1 MDKKEICFHVGTHN
15 CAESNLFLRK
25 FYEVMSHS
33 MKVAWNFQSFRE
45 GKSIYVGTAS
55 FGEMWI
61 EYQERGKIDKVR
73 IRPEA
78 EEYYA
83 IVESALK
90 EARDT
95 CLNSFINYKVVLSVS
110 SEEIRIRPQACGNIS
125 VSYDEERCRNLLTF
139 NVKAFGD
146 FDFRYVINQK
156 ANYIRHLLC
165 IYTNAIFQVAI
176 VGKSVEDYE
185 CADTGWQEY
194 DYNWVD
200 TSDIFVSETELL
212 LSPDFYRILNF
223 VLKDIQY
230 ERSLRLIL
238 NSAQQ
243 LFIANLM
250 KRDAFSSGEYN
261 IPGYVDLINTT
272 LVSSLEPVANLDADE
287 PETCKECG
295 QLKYSIRKKVKDLC
309 QKYLPDHL
317 VKMIS
322 NDLYSDRSKFLHE
335 GNPRTNEF
343 YCGRCVPLLDPT
355 SGRDIM
361 QPACSIDLNMFEYV
375 SYVIRKVIG
384 EQQID
389 DCERKV
395 K

>member
-1 MDKKEICFHVGTHN
+1 MC
-15 CAESNLFLRK
+15 
-25 FYEVMSHS
+25 
-33 MKVAWNFQSFRE
+33 
-45 GKSIYVGTAS
+45 
-55 FGEMWI
+55 
-61 EYQERGKIDKVR
+61 
-73 IRPEA
+73 IRDR
-78 EEYYA
+78 EYYA

-261 IPGYVDLINTT
+261 ICLLYTSYLHPLLMEKTMNQKPSLHQMEHYQKFYENGEYVWAVESTT
-272 LVSSLEPVANLDADE
+272 EQN
-287 PETCKECG
+287 
-295 QLKYSIRKKVKDLC
+295 YN
-309 QKYLPDHL
+309 
-317 VKMIS
+317 MIDGCA
-322 NDLYSDRSKFLHE
+322 NDLPK
-335 GNPRTNEF
+335 PRIIN
-343 YCGRCVPLLDPT
+343 GRESVLDK
-355 SGRDIM
+355 
-361 QPACSIDLNMFEYV
+361 L
-375 SYVIRKVIG
+375 
-384 EQQID
+384 
-389 DCERKV
+389 
-395 K
+395 

>member
-156 ANYIRHLLC
+156 ANYIRHLFC
-165 IYTNAIFQVAI
+165 IYTNAIFQVAV

-185 CADTGWQEY
+185 CADWCATRQE
-194 DYNWVD
+194 N
-200 TSDIFVSETELL
+200 
-212 LSPDFYRILNF
+212 
-223 VLKDIQY
+223 
-230 ERSLRLIL
+230 
-238 NSAQQ
+238 
-243 LFIANLM
+243 
-250 KRDAFSSGEYN
+250 
-261 IPGYVDLINTT
+261 
-272 LVSSLEPVANLDADE
+272 
-287 PETCKECG
+287 
-295 QLKYSIRKKVKDLC
+295 
-309 QKYLPDHL
+309 
-317 VKMIS
+317 
-322 NDLYSDRSKFLHE
+322 
-335 GNPRTNEF
+335 NE
-343 YCGRCVPLLDPT
+343 
-355 SGRDIM
+355 
-361 QPACSIDLNMFEYV
+361 
-375 SYVIRKVIG
+375 K
-384 EQQID
+384 
-389 DCERKV
+389 
-395 K
+395 